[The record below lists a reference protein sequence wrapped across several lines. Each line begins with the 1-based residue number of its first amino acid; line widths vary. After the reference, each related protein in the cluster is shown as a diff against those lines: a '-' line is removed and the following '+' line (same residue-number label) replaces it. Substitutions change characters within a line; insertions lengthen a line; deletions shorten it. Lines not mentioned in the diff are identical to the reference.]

1 MVGLFIEKIPK
12 VKWVK
17 FKKSHIPFYEDREY
31 HVKTIG
37 TFLIPT

>member
-1 MVGLFIEKIPK
+1 MVELFIEKIPK